1 SYGAVVSRAWTGC
14 RCDARSCANVVAAN
28 AFFVERFRL
37 RVTEPRSG
45 RSDTR
50 ANAARDGRGFGSAD
64 VGPAAGAS
72 IGGPSL
78 ERLLDTRSDFILG
91 KAASGRPAHVDWA
104 LSACGVDCEQASAQG
119 SQARIAGQ
127 AAMSGVAP

>member
-1 SYGAVVSRAWTGC
+1 MSRTGTGR
-14 RCDARSCANVVAAN
+14 RCDARSCADVVAAN
-28 AFFVERFRL
+28 AVFVDRFRL
-37 RVTEPRSG
+37 RAAESRSC

-50 ANAARDGRGFGSAD
+50 ADVERDGRGFGSAD
-64 VGPAAGAS
+64 GGPAAGAY

-78 ERLLDTRSDFILG
+78 ERLLDTRSDFIPG
-91 KAASGRPAHVDWA
+91 KAASGRPAHVDRD
-104 LSACGVDCEQASAQG
+104 LSACGGDCEQTPAEG